1 MRHKSSDLMNS
12 ILEFVEKY
20 ILDNRHSPSTSE
32 IAEALDSS
40 KATVYRY
47 LMAMN
52 EKGIIRYDG
61 KEIATEKTGKANND
75 MASIPIVGAISCGT
89 PLLEEEH
96 IEEYVSLPTSI
107 FGKGEFFLLRA
118 NGESMVDAGIDHG
131 DLVLIRKQSEA
142 KEGQI
147 VVALV
152 NNENTLKRYFVD
164 RENNCV
170 RLHPEN
176 KTMKDIIVDNMKSC
190 MIQGV
195 AVNVIKTLD

>member
-1 MRHKSSDLMNS
+1 MRHKSSELMNS
-12 ILEFVEKY
+12 ILELVEKF
-20 ILDNRHSPSTSE
+20 ILENRHSPSTTE

-52 EKGIIRYDG
+52 ENGMIRYDG
-61 KEIATEKTGKANND
+61 KEIVTGKTSKANYE
-75 MASIPIVGAISCGT
+75 MASIPIVGAISCGI
-89 PLLEEEH
+89 PLLEEH

-118 NGESMVDAGIDHG
+118 NGDSMIEAGIDHG
-131 DLVLIRKQSEA
+131 DLVLICKQSEA

-164 RENNCV
+164 RENNQV
-170 RLHPEN
+170 KLHPEN
-176 KTMKDIIVDNMKSC
+176 SSMEDIIVPSC
-190 MIQGV
+190 EIQGV
-195 AVNVIKTLD
+195 AVNVIKSLD

>member
-1 MRHKSSDLMNS
+1 MRHKSSELMNS
-12 ILEFVEKY
+12 ILEFVENF
-20 ILDNRHSPSTSE
+20 ILENRHSPSTSE

-52 EKGIIRYDG
+52 ENGMIQYDG
-61 KEIATEKTGKANND
+61 KEIVTGKTSKARNE
-75 MASIPIVGAISCGT
+75 MASIPLVGAISCGI

-107 FGKGEFFLLRA
+107 FGRGEFFLLKA
-118 NGESMVDAGIDHG
+118 NGDSMIESGIDHG
-131 DLVLIRKQSEA
+131 DLVLIRRQSEA

-164 RENNCV
+164 RENNCI

-176 KTMKDIIVDNMKSC
+176 RKMKDIIVDNKNSC

-195 AVNVIKTLD
+195 AVNVIKSLD

>member
-1 MRHKSSDLMNS
+1 MRHKSTDLMNS
-12 ILEFVEKY
+12 ILEFVEKF
-20 ILDNRHSPSTSE
+20 ILENRHSPSTSE

-40 KATVYRY
+40 KATIYRY

-52 EKGIIRYDG
+52 ESGMLIYDG
-61 KEIATEKTGKANND
+61 KEIVTEKTSKVRYE
-75 MASIPIVGAISCGT
+75 MASIPLVGAVSCGI
-89 PLLEEEH
+89 PLLEEEY

-107 FGKGEFFLLRA
+107 FGKGEFFLLKA
-118 NGESMVDAGIDHG
+118 NGDSMIDAGIDHG
-131 DLVLIRKQSEA
+131 DLVLIRRQSEA
-142 KEGQI
+142 REGQI

-164 RENNCV
+164 RENNCI

-176 KTMKDIIVDNMKSC
+176 KTMSDIIVDNMKNC

-195 AVNVIKTLD
+195 AVNVIKSLN